1 MSTTPAKTPDNA
13 PSTTTLADLAAVQ
26 GQDPKDPKDP
36 KDQVKDVP
44 KGKAKTA
51 YVRSK
56 VGHMRHLHTN
66 EEITAHEKRI
76 ELDAFTQA
84 QIDAGKWETVKPEA

>member
-13 PSTTTLADLAAVQ
+13 PSNATLADIAAVQ
-26 GQDPKDPKDP
+26 GQDPKDT
-36 KDQVKDVP
+36 KDQTKEAP

-56 VGHMRHLHTN
+56 VGPMRHLHTN

>member
-1 MSTTPAKTPDNA
+1 MSTNPAKTPDNA
-13 PSTTTLADLAAVQ
+13 QSNATLADIAAVQ
-26 GQDPKDPKDP
+26 GQDT
-36 KDQVKDVP
+36 KDQTKEAP
-44 KGKAKTA
+44 KGKVKTA

-56 VGHMRHLHTN
+56 VGPMRHLHTN

>member
-1 MSTTPAKTPDNA
+1 MSSTPAKTPDNA
-13 PSTTTLADLAAVQ
+13 PSTTTLADIAAVQ

-36 KDQVKDVP
+36 KDQVKDAP

-56 VGHMRHLHTN
+56 VGPMRHLHTN
-66 EEITAHEKRI
+66 EEITAHEKKI

>member
-1 MSTTPAKTPDNA
+1 MSTNPAKTPDNA
-13 PSTTTLADLAAVQ
+13 QSTATLADIAAVQGQ
-26 GQDPKDPKDP
+26 GQDPKDT
-36 KDQVKDVP
+36 KDQTKEAT
-44 KGKAKTA
+44 KGKVKTA

-56 VGHMRHLHTN
+56 VGPMRHLHTN

>member
-13 PSTTTLADLAAVQ
+13 PSTTTLADIAAVQ
-26 GQDPKDPKDP
+26 GQDPKDPKD
-36 KDQVKDVP
+36 QVKDAP

-56 VGHMRHLHTN
+56 VGPMRHLHTN

>member
-13 PSTTTLADLAAVQ
+13 PSTTTLADIAAVQ
-26 GQDPKDPKDP
+26 GQDPKD
-36 KDQVKDVP
+36 QVKDAP

-56 VGHMRHLHTN
+56 VGPMRHLHTN